1 MKKAGMKKSKD
12 KAKDKDVIVVKKKKK
27 RIPVAKK
34 PPKIEPKRKAYNR
47 SAEKKKI
54 ANLDSDDN

>member
-1 MKKAGMKKSKD
+1 MKKSKD